1 MARESESGLPIEPV
15 YGPDALT
22 GWDAE
27 EKLGEPGKYPFTR
40 GVYPTMYTG
49 RPWTMRQYAGFGTAM
64 ESNARYKQLIANGT
78 MGLSVAFDLPTQMGH
93 DSDAPIASGE
103 VGKVGV
109 AIDSIDDMRVLFGGI
124 PLDKVS
130 TSMTINAPAALLL
143 LLYQLVAEEQG
154 VSADKLTGT
163 IQNDVLK
170 EYIARGTYIFP
181 PKPSLRLIADIFKY
195 CKAEIPKWNTI
206 SISGYHMAEAGAS
219 PAQEIAFT
227 LADGI
232 EYVRTAVAAGM
243 DVDDF
248 APRLSFFFVARTTIL
263 EEVAKF
269 RAARRIWARVMK
281 EEFGAKNPKSLML
294 RFHTQTAGVQLT
306 AQQPEVNL
314 VRVAV
319 QGLGA
324 VLGGTQSLHTN
335 SFDEAIALPTD
346 KSARL
351 ALRTQQVLAYETD
364 VTATV
369 DPFAGSYVVEKMT
382 DDVEAAALELMGKVE
397 DLGGAVNAIEH
408 GFQKSEIER
417 SAYRIAQETDSGER
431 VVVGVNRFQLDEEE
445 PYEPLRVDPA
455 IEAQQADRLAKL
467 RAERDQQAVDTAL
480 AALKKAAEGE
490 DNVLY
495 PMKDALRAGRRWAR
509 CATRCARSGVRT
521 CPRTPSEPGRPLVRV
536 PAGDGGRPP
545 GRAVGR
551 SARRP
556 EPAQVAADALRSGP
570 GPAHVPV
577 RPHQEQARPVRPEC
591 RPAHH
596 PHRLRH
602 VRGVDAQR
610 QQRPVRS
617 AEGVEEAYAVHGPV
631 RRPVPGPH
639 RALGD
644 RRPGLRRQGRVP
656 VAQPQ
661 LPCRPAAP
669 HLAPVDAG
677 RQLQHPRGDR
687 APLLLVTVQQSGRG
701 PARQHRAQLPAQV
714 VGVLDAGVQALSA
727 RR

>member
-1 MARESESGLPIEPV
+1 MAGVSESGLPIEPV
-15 YGPDALT
+15 YGPETLAGFDARSR
-22 GWDAE
+22 
-27 EKLGEPGKYPFTR
+27 LGAPGQYPFTR

-49 RPWTMRQYAGFGTAM
+49 KPWTMRQYAGFGTAA

-78 MGLSVAFDLPTQMGH
+78 TGLSVAFDLPTQMGY
-93 DSDAPIASGE
+93 DSDAAISHGE

-109 AIDSIDDMRVLFGGI
+109 AIDSVEDMNVLFGGI
-124 PLDKVS
+124 PLGEVS

-269 RAARRIWARVMK
+269 RAARRIWARVMR
-281 EEFGAKNPKSLML
+281 EEFGARNPKSLML

-397 DLGGAVNAIEH
+397 DMGGAVDAIER
-408 GFQKSEIER
+408 GFQKGEIER
-417 SAYRIAQETDSGER
+417 SAYRVAQETDSGER
-431 VVVGVNRFQLDEEE
+431 VVVGVNRFRLDEEE

-455 IEAQQADRLAKL
+455 IEAQQAARLAKL
-467 RAERDQQAVDTAL
+467 RAERDQGAVDSSL
-480 AALKKAAEGE
+480 ADLRRAAEGT

-495 PMKDALRAGRRWAR
+495 PMKDALRAR
-509 CATRCARSGVRT
+509 AT
-521 CPRTPSEPGRPLVRV
+521 
-536 PAGDGGRPP
+536 
-545 GRAVGR
+545 VG
-551 SARRP
+551 
-556 EPAQVAADALRSGP
+556 EVCDALRE
-570 GPAHVPV
+570 VW
-577 RPHQEQARPVRPEC
+577 
-591 RPAHH
+591 
-596 PHRLRH
+596 
-602 VRGVDAQR
+602 
-610 QQRPVRS
+610 
-617 AEGVEEAYAVHGPV
+617 
-631 RRPVPGPH
+631 
-639 RALGD
+639 
-644 RRPGLRRQGRVP
+644 
-656 VAQPQ
+656 
-661 LPCRPAAP
+661 
-669 HLAPVDAG
+669 
-677 RQLQHPRGDR
+677 
-687 APLLLVTVQQSGRG
+687 
-701 PARQHRAQLPAQV
+701 
-714 VGVLDAGVQALSA
+714 
-727 RR
+727 

>member
-1 MARESESGLPIEPV
+1 MTRESESGLPIEPV
-15 YGPDALT
+15 YGPEALD
-22 GWDAE
+22 GWRAE
-27 EKLGEPGKYPFTR
+27 EKLGEPGAFPFTR

-49 RPWTMRQYAGFGTAM
+49 RPWTMRQYAGFGTAT

-78 MGLSVAFDLPTQMGH
+78 AGLSVAFDLPTQMGH

-124 PLDKVS
+124 PLGEVS

-154 VSADKLTGT
+154 VPAEKLTGT

-269 RAARRIWARVMK
+269 RAARRIWARVMR
-281 EEFGAKNPKSLML
+281 EEFGARNPKSLML

-369 DPFAGSYVVEKMT
+369 DPFAGSYVVERMT
-382 DDVEAAALELMGKVE
+382 DDVEAAALELMRKVE
-397 DLGGAVNAIEH
+397 DMGGAVDAIER
-408 GFQKSEIER
+408 GFQKGEIER
-417 SAYRIAQETDSGER
+417 SAYRVAQETDSGER
-431 VVVGVNRFQLDEEE
+431 VVVGVNRFRLDEEE

-455 IEAQQADRLAKL
+455 IEAQQAARLAKL
-467 RAERDQQAVDTAL
+467 RAERDQGAVNSSL
-480 AALKKAAEGE
+480 ADLRRAAEGT

-495 PMKDALRAGRRWAR
+495 PMKDALRAR
-509 CATRCARSGVRT
+509 AT
-521 CPRTPSEPGRPLVRV
+521 
-536 PAGDGGRPP
+536 
-545 GRAVGR
+545 VG
-551 SARRP
+551 
-556 EPAQVAADALRSGP
+556 EVCDALREVWG
-570 GPAHVPV
+570 AYVPT
-577 RPHQEQARPVRPEC
+577 
-591 RPAHH
+591 
-596 PHRLRH
+596 
-602 VRGVDAQR
+602 DAF
-610 QQRPVRS
+610 
-617 AEGVEEAYAVHGPV
+617 
-631 RRPVPGPH
+631 
-639 RALGD
+639 
-644 RRPGLRRQGRVP
+644 
-656 VAQPQ
+656 
-661 LPCRPAAP
+661 
-669 HLAPVDAG
+669 
-677 RQLQHPRGDR
+677 
-687 APLLLVTVQQSGRG
+687 
-701 PARQHRAQLPAQV
+701 
-714 VGVLDAGVQALSA
+714 
-727 RR
+727 